1 MNETANY
8 EISSEF
14 IGRSSGY
21 SPTAAG
27 LNDLRTVTTVDW
39 LELALCHIGGGRRT
53 PSSFLPPSALGHP
66 RVELAALQD
75 RRECLSA
82 CCDEVE
88 SPDVLDVM
96 QVSVAGFYIDVRSSL
111 LVHHSAKISEALS
124 MVRDAAVCQVSFE
137 TFIS

>member
-1 MNETANY
+1 M
-8 EISSEF
+8 
-14 IGRSSGY
+14 
-21 SPTAAG
+21 
-27 LNDLRTVTTVDW
+27 
-39 LELALCHIGGGRRT
+39 
-53 PSSFLPPSALGHP
+53 
-66 RVELAALQD
+66 AALQD

-88 SPDVLDVM
+88 SLDVLDVM